1 MRYKVA
7 EIHRYAFLRGRFGF
21 ARGFVWA
28 SQITKP
34 QESVFLALEKRIRG
48 SHFRCPGTHI
58 CMFWPQS
65 SQIGKIE
72 LGQSSLRDDELRNLD
87 VVSLAGNLIDLLLRK
102 RNAQQVAILAQLRQV
117 AVVGSAPVA

>member
-58 CMFWPQS
+58 CEFQPQS
-65 SQIGKIE
+65 SQIENSGFGWTP
-72 LGQSSLRDDELRNLD
+72 LCDDELRNLD
-87 VVSLAGNLIDLLLRK
+87 VVGLAGDCIDLLLRK
-102 RNAQQVAILAQLRQV
+102 RNAQQAAILAQLRQI